1 MTPDEDRQIT
11 REIIPNQS
19 SPRRRKSLL
28 AVLLLI
34 ASIFLFVVD
43 KLFEYASAPIKVKNC
58 DFVFP
63 AAADQT
69 KLTSIIVRSATQP
82 PAFEQFGGFIN
93 DASCLNKTAIYG
105 IVEIFGVEDIRNAL
119 RFARENSLKV
129 TMAGQRHSMGG
140 QSFTKDGLVLDMR
153 AFKQLKLDKAHKI
166 LNVQTGATWAQIQRL
181 LDQQGLAVKAMQSI
195 NIFTVGG
202 ALSVNAHG
210 IAHDPGQLAPTVRAI
225 RVMLSDGEIKTAS
238 RTENSELFRLALGGY
253 GLFGVILDADLDVVD
268 NEVYKWNSKYLDYK
282 DFPGYYVKNVE
293 GNRRLGLAYGR
304 LSISPGS
311 YLQEAALHTFE
322 KTDFEGPIEP
332 IRPPG
337 YDWLDRFIINF
348 SKTGSF
354 GRWTRWQ
361 LEKYVGPRVHP
372 CLSRNERMSREE
384 GCLVSRNEE
393 MYDSMDYLKN
403 RLKDT
408 DILQE
413 YFVPPGK
420 MADFVDGLRD
430 VVTKNHANLLNVTIR
445 IVHRDT
451 VTALPYARQDMF
463 AFVLYFNQKLNET
476 ESQRLQSTT
485 ADLIDLALRVNGTY
499 YLPYQLFYSQQ
510 QLHQA
515 YPEID
520 AFFLAKK
527 TYDPIGLFSN
537 KFYEKFGQ

>member
-1 MTPDEDRQIT
+1 
-11 REIIPNQS
+11 
-19 SPRRRKSLL
+19 
-28 AVLLLI
+28 
-34 ASIFLFVVD
+34 VD
-43 KLFEYASAPIKVKNC
+43 KIFDYASPPTKAKDC

-63 AAADQT
+63 ATADQT
-69 KLTSIIVRSATQP
+69 KPTSIIVRYPLHP
-82 PAFEQFGGFIN
+82 PAFSQLGGFIN
-93 DASCLNKTAIYG
+93 DASCLNKTAVYG
-105 IVEIFGVEDIRNAL
+105 IAAISSVDDIRNAL
-119 RFARENSLKV
+119 RFARENNLKV
-129 TMAGQRHSMGG
+129 TTAGQRHSMGG

-153 AFKQLKLDKAHKI
+153 RFKQLNLDKAHKI
-166 LNVQTGATWAQIQRL
+166 LNVQAGATWAQIQRL
-181 LDQQGLAVKAMQSI
+181 LDQHGLAVKAMQSI

-210 IAHDPGQLAPTVRAI
+210 IAHDPGQVAPTVRAI
-225 RVMLSDGEIKTAS
+225 RIMLSNGEIKTAS
-238 RTENSELFRLALGGY
+238 PTENPELFRLALGGY

-268 NEVYKWNSKYLDYK
+268 NEVYKWNTKYLDYK
-282 DFPGYYVKNVE
+282 DFPDYYAKNVE
-293 GNRRLGLAYGR
+293 GNPRLGLAYGR

-311 YLQEAALHTFE
+311 YLTEAALHTFE
-322 KTDFEGPIEP
+322 KTDFQGPIEP

-348 SKTGSF
+348 SKTGGF

-413 YFVPPGK
+413 YFIPPEK

-445 IVHRDT
+445 IVHKDT

-463 AFVLYFNQKLNET
+463 AFVLYFNQKLNDAD
-476 ESQRLQSTT
+476 SRRLQSTT
-485 ADLIDLALRVNGTY
+485 TELIDLALRVNGTY
-499 YLPYQLFYSQQ
+499 YLPYQLFYTQQ

-520 AFFLAKK
+520 ALFQAKK
-527 TYDPIGLFSN
+527 IYDPIDLLSN
-537 KFYEKFGQ
+537 KFYQKFAQ